1 MEELKEK
8 VNVTDEVVKES
19 IKQGAADFIDD
30 AARLKHSVDEVKDDR
45 EAEKAAKRAERK
57 TKFENAVAEIR
68 ESFIQGIELFKSDMS
83 ITKSSI
89 DEVAEDHKAEKAVK
103 KAERKEK
110 FDSAVQEF
118 KESIAQG
125 GEEFRSDGEILLNSL
140 KEIAEDAGIE
150 IKEDNTVAEAYN
162 AVRESFEQGVENF
175 KSDMNITK
183 SSIEEAAEEQKAENA
198 ARMAENKE
206 KFDETVK
213 SVKESIEQGKE
224 AFASDMA
231 VTKESVERAAAE
243 ISEEEA
249 AKEAERRA
257 KFDATVEDLK
267 KALDK

>member
-1 MEELKEK
+1 
-8 VNVTDEVVKES
+8 
-19 IKQGAADFIDD
+19 
-30 AARLKHSVDEVKDDR
+30 
-45 EAEKAAKRAERK
+45 
-57 TKFENAVAEIR
+57 
-68 ESFIQGIELFKSDMS
+68 
-83 ITKSSI
+83 
-89 DEVAEDHKAEKAVK
+89 
-103 KAERKEK
+103 
-110 FDSAVQEF
+110 
-118 KESIAQG
+118 
-125 GEEFRSDGEILLNSL
+125 
-140 KEIAEDAGIE
+140 
-150 IKEDNTVAEAYN
+150 
-162 AVRESFEQGVENF
+162 
-175 KSDMNITK
+175 MNITK